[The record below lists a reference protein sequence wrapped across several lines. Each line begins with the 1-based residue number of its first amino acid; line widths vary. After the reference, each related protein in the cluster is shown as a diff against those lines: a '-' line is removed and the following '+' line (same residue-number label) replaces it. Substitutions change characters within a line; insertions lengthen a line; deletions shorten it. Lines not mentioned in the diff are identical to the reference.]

1 MKKIWSLL
9 LITIMT
15 AGICI
20 AVEFPRWV
28 SLPINV
34 YIPDVPYFADLM
46 EQAFEEWEETSD
58 GLVRFKYVNRPLE
71 ADISVDFVD
80 YVMNCN
86 SNHAVGCT
94 RTMTRGKNYYK
105 ALIEIATK
113 ENKVELVN
121 GQFQRTEGIRPEDN
135 IYGVMLHEIGHAI
148 GLDHSKDADSIMYSY
163 DLPTV
168 QYLTEEDLNL
178 LYNKYY

>member
-1 MKKIWSLL
+1 MKKVLSLL
-9 LITIMT
+9 LTLIIT

-20 AVEFPRWV
+20 SAEFPRWV

-34 YIPDVPYFADLM
+34 YIPDEPYFADLM
-46 EQAFEEWEETSD
+46 QQAFDEWEDVSD

-94 RTMTRGKNYYK
+94 RSMTRGKNYYK
-105 ALIEIATK
+105 ALIEIAKK
-113 ENKVELVN
+113 ENKVALVN
-121 GQFQRTEGIRPEDN
+121 GQFQRQEDDRPEDN

-148 GLDHSKDADSIMYSY
+148 GLGHSQNSESIMYSY

-168 QYLTEEDLNL
+168 QYLTDEDLNL